1 MVPAMSE
8 LAKGCEHFLEYRQ
21 NHGLQSFK
29 IIYKYL
35 VKPGQ
40 EARKLK
46 VYTGRLVFIA
56 VCSGRGTR
64 PNLGVCGAAVCGR
77 NVFLFVVGGVAK
89 RSLARSIVISWSH
102 AFSLHLSLSLSLSFS
117 LSLSVYRRRRVCV
130 TCVIASRRD
139 STLASCAST
148 LAA

>member
-1 MVPAMSE
+1 MALEAGEGGRAWVTMSE

-46 VYTGRLVFIA
+46 VKLCICLRIA
-56 VCSGRGTR
+56 MEWVDTPQPC
-64 PNLGVCGAAVCGR
+64 
-77 NVFLFVVGGVAK
+77 
-89 RSLARSIVISWSH
+89 
-102 AFSLHLSLSLSLSFS
+102 
-117 LSLSVYRRRRVCV
+117 SVYIVRVYACGF
-130 TCVIASRRD
+130 
-139 STLASCAST
+139 
-148 LAA
+148 

>member
-1 MVPAMSE
+1 MSE

-46 VYTGRLVFIA
+46 VQCVRVFGVGGHA
-56 VCSGRGTR
+56 PT
-64 PNLGVCGAAVCGR
+64 LLDVCGFMLTAWWCVEECC
-77 NVFLFVVGGVAK
+77 
-89 RSLARSIVISWSH
+89 
-102 AFSLHLSLSLSLSFS
+102 
-117 LSLSVYRRRRVCV
+117 VCV
-130 TCVIASRRD
+130 WAW
-139 STLASCAST
+139 
-148 LAA
+148 

>member
-1 MVPAMSE
+1 MRSGGSSIRRKYLEYLGFSFGQSAKTDPHPSVSSTARSPSRETGIEQELRVQRSRQEARRVRLVMSE

-46 VYTGRLVFIA
+46 VLRERFP
-56 VCSGRGTR
+56 C
-64 PNLGVCGAAVCGR
+64 
-77 NVFLFVVGGVAK
+77 
-89 RSLARSIVISWSH
+89 
-102 AFSLHLSLSLSLSFS
+102 
-117 LSLSVYRRRRVCV
+117 VCV
-130 TCVIASRRD
+130 VSRWAD
-139 STLASCAST
+139 TPQPVPCT
-148 LAA
+148 

>member
-1 MVPAMSE
+1 MSE

-46 VYTGRLVFIA
+46 VRCVRVVAFALQWADTPQLNLMYVGVYA
-56 VCSGRGTR
+56 RGT
-64 PNLGVCGAAVCGR
+64 AR
-77 NVFLFVVGGVAK
+77 NVVRCYVFVWAW
-89 RSLARSIVISWSH
+89 RN
-102 AFSLHLSLSLSLSFS
+102 
-117 LSLSVYRRRRVCV
+117 
-130 TCVIASRRD
+130 IA
-139 STLASCAST
+139 
-148 LAA
+148 